1 MLKVNNEW
9 LKSQLKLVKKI
20 VPKKEDTTIR
30 LIVQQDV
37 AENVRQLFQAISQLK
52 DKDINNAISIGERI
66 AKIFIIW

>member
-1 MLKVNNEW
+1 MVNLREIVQKV
-9 LKSQLKLVKKI
+9 
-20 VPKKEDTTIR
+20 VPIRKKEDTTIR

-66 AKIFIIW
+66 AKIINKRISK